1 MFILLTNLLVDFF
14 QIFEKFPFVP
24 CPVNYIAETE
34 HSGQV
39 VSTAGLYL
47 GGPGFESQSRDH
59 LF

>member
-1 MFILLTNLLVDFF
+1 VDFF

-24 CPVNYIAETE
+24 CPVNYIAETK